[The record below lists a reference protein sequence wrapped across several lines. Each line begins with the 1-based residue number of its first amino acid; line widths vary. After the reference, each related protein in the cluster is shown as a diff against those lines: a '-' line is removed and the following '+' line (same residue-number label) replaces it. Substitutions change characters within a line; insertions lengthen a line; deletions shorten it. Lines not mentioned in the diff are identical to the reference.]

1 MSAPERLRAAAAVRK
16 RFEAVE
22 QQAVEA
28 AARWIGHPALRGV
41 IERRRLGA
49 EAVVIPIARM
59 LTDQKQVIRFCRART
74 QARRDRAQL

>member
-1 MSAPERLRAAAAVRK
+1 VSAPERLRAAAAVRK

-59 LTDQKQVIRFCRART
+59 LTGHAGRVPYTRPGS
-74 QARRDRAQL
+74 